1 MRTFIAKYGRIALG
15 ILGAVAI
22 CVLVYKVGARQV
34 LATMAQ
40 AGVWLPVIFV
50 LDLGW
55 LALESGAIL
64 LLYGAAAKNV
74 RAHDWWRALF
84 VHYATFIV
92 VPVGRMSAEVA
103 RAGVLGDRVGKTRA
117 LAGAAVMQSLTLM
130 TNALVS
136 AVCLLTLTATSTRH
150 SSAAALM
157 SVNFVAT
164 LALGLGLYLVLRH
177 VKLGG
182 FLGRKFSKLSNFGPE
197 IDEHVGEGA
206 GRHAGALLICVLSRF
221 VQALQYGVIL
231 FAVSGNFSISSA
243 LIAEGIQLGAR
254 SMGDA
259 IPNQVGVTE
268 SAFALC
274 AGAIGLAGLP
284 EKAVAVALLGRVS
297 NLTVAGISALAL
309 QILRPPRGEIGLPA
323 ERA

>member
-1 MRTFIAKYGRIALG
+1 MRTVLVKYGRLALG
-15 ILGAVAI
+15 VLGVVAI

-40 AGVWLPVIFV
+40 AGAWLPVIFA

-55 LALESGAIL
+55 MALESGAIL
-64 LLYGAAAKNV
+64 LLYGEAAKKV
-74 RAHDWWRALF
+74 RPRDWWRALF

-92 VPVGRMSAEVA
+92 VPVGRMSAEIA

-117 LAGAAVMQSLTLM
+117 LAGAAVMQSITLM

-136 AVCLLTLTATSTRH
+136 VVCLLTLMIASTRH
-150 SSAAALM
+150 SSATALM
-157 SVNFVAT
+157 SVNILAT
-164 LALGLGLYLVLRH
+164 GALGVGLYLVLRH
-177 VKLGG
+177 VKVGG

-197 IDEHVGEGA
+197 IDEHVREGA
-206 GRHAGALLICVLSRF
+206 GRHPGALFVCVLSRG

-231 FAVSGNFSISSA
+231 FAVSSNFSLSGA

-254 SMGDA
+254 SVGDA

-274 AGAIGLAGLP
+274 AGAIGLEGLP

-297 NLTVAGISALAL
+297 NLTVAGICALAL
-309 QILRPPRGEIGLPA
+309 QILRPPRTEAALPVEGA
-323 ERA
+323 